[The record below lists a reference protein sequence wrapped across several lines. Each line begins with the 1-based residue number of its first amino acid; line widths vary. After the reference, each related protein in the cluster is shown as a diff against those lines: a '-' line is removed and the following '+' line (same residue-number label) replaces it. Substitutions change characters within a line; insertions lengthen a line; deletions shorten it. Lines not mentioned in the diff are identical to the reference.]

1 MSPAEE
7 TMRDLVREIIR
18 ERKASRR
25 NKMLM
30 WGGALLLCGA
40 AVISERF
47 AAGDLDSSAEFTAR
61 IDIIGQIA
69 DGDSANAENIKK
81 SLANAFDDERTRAV
95 VLKINSPGGSPVQ
108 AGYVYDELK
117 RQRGLHPEIKV
128 YAVITDLGASGAY
141 YIASAADE
149 IVADKASLVGSI
161 GVTAASFGYVDLMS
175 KLGVERRAYVAGEH
189 KAFLDPFQP
198 QSKEEAQFW
207 GNVLQTTH
215 KQFIHSVEAGR
226 GDRLKSKAHPEL
238 FSGLIWSGEQALAL
252 GLIDRLG
259 DIDYVA
265 REIVG
270 VSKVVDFTTKDTA
283 FDRFAKRMGA
293 SVAKQLSMSLGLEGV
308 KVEI

>member
-7 TMRDLVREIIR
+7 TMREFVQEIIR
-18 ERKASRR
+18 ERRASRR
-25 NKMLM
+25 IKMLM
-30 WGGALLLCGA
+30 WGGAVLLCGA

-207 GNVLQTTH
+207 GNVLGTTH
-215 KQFIHSVEAGR
+215 QQFIRAVESGR
-226 GDRLKSKAHPEL
+226 GDRLQSKAHPEL
-238 FSGLIWSGEQALAL
+238 FSGLIWSGEQALTL

-293 SVAKQLSMSLGLEGV
+293 SVAKQLSLSLGLEGV
-308 KVEI
+308 KVEL

>member
-7 TMRDLVREIIR
+7 TLKDLVREMIR

-30 WGGALLLCGA
+30 WGGAILLCGA

-117 RQRGLHPEIKV
+117 RQRGLHPQIKV

-215 KQFIHSVEAGR
+215 KQFIQSVEAGR

-308 KVEI
+308 KVEL